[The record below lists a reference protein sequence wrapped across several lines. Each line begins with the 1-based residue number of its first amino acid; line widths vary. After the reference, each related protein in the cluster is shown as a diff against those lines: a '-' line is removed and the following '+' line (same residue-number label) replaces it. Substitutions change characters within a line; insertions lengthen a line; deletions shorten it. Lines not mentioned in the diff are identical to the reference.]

1 LITKD
6 WEDFNKNITLGKEI
20 SIYEDEEGNYA
31 EIDTRLLRC
40 GVQYNELTEEQLN
53 VAKFENKIPKDMK
66 LKTKEVYPLVPKSTI
81 TGKDEDKTTI
91 VQSDK
96 KELRYLVW
104 FIVDGM
110 KNMSAFVNKEDALK
124 TSKEWNDKVLK
135 VR

>member
-1 LITKD
+1 
-6 WEDFNKNITLGKEI
+6 
-20 SIYEDEEGNYA
+20 
-31 EIDTRLLRC
+31 
-40 GVQYNELTEEQLN
+40 
-53 VAKFENKIPKDMK
+53 
-66 LKTKEVYPLVPKSTI
+66 
-81 TGKDEDKTTI
+81 

-110 KNMSAFVNKEDALK
+110 KNMSAYTNKEDALK